1 MKKVCINTRDEL
13 LILDLDQVAFF
24 QAEGNYTRLTYI
36 SGYALVLNTGLSGVE
51 KILVNSLPK
60 GSSAFVRLGRS
71 LIINENFLSN
81 INLLKQY
88 LILSDLREHHFKL
101 QVPKHLLKLL
111 KDRFTARYN
120 APRGG
125 RAAAQGSAPA
135 PQPDAAPAAK

>member
-13 LILDLDQVAFF
+13 LILDLDRVAFF

-36 SGYALVLNTGLSGVE
+36 SGYVLVLNTGLSGVE

-71 LIINENFLSN
+71 LIINENYLSN

-88 LILSDLREHHFKL
+88 LTLSDLHRPPL
-101 QVPKHLLKLL
+101 PPPGAQAYCSSSLRIASLPA
-111 KDRFTARYN
+111 DN

-125 RAAAQGSAPA
+125 RSAAQTAGPAAEPAAAAE
-135 PQPDAAPAAK
+135 